1 MVSLPMLEKGPA
13 SQKAPEHGHKRMELI
28 APAVP
33 QIQLTDDAVE
43 AKDPADVGTVQFDL
57 L

>member
-1 MVSLPMLEKGPA
+1 
-13 SQKAPEHGHKRMELI
+13 MELI

-43 AKDPADVGTVQFDL
+43 AKDPVDVGTGHFEL